1 MAVFGVKL
9 HLSAKHIGQCCC
21 IPHARAWAG
30 DFGGPGTKMFGCDGA
45 QGTSAPPTRSG
56 DTYEECPGLEEE
68 ISRLDHGFGDCLN
81 SNYISVIMGRCS
93 FPPKIVISSPLW
105 LPI

>member
-1 MAVFGVKL
+1 MTEKDERNVVTSDVVAVFGVKL

-56 DTYEECPGLEEE
+56 DIYTIHPGGDETNHIEKCPGLEEE
-68 ISRLDHGFGDCLN
+68 ISR
-81 SNYISVIMGRCS
+81 
-93 FPPKIVISSPLW
+93 
-105 LPI
+105 